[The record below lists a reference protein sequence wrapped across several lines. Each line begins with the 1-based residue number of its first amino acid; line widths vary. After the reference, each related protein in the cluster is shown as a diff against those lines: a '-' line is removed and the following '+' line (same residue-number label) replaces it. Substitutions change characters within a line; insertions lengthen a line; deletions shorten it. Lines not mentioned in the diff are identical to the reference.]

1 MDFTNYFQGLQHLKL
16 FYNVGIPLERWE
28 NLEDE
33 KQRITVLFF
42 IHFGVCSQTKPVTIK
57 KLMFMCWLANMKV
70 FRVHQHI
77 HCGLKSY
84 TVVLMFCPDV
94 PFSSCLMINVHSF

>member
-16 FYNVGIPLERWE
+16 FYNVGIRLERWE

-42 IHFGVCSQTKPVTIK
+42 IHFGVCSDNKETNVYVLAGKHDSFQGTPTHTLWIK
-57 KLMFMCWLANMKV
+57 VIYRSFNVLSWRTV
-70 FRVHQHI
+70 FF
-77 HCGLKSY
+77 L
-84 TVVLMFCPDV
+84 FDD
-94 PFSSCLMINVHSF
+94 